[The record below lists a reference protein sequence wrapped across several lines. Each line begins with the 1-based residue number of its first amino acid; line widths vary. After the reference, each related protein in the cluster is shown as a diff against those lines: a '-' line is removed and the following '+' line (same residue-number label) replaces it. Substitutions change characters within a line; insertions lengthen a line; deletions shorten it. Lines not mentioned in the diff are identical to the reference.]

1 MKRNRSRRRRWLVL
15 GIGVAVVAVVAVV
28 ATQLTPSSA
37 DGPPIV
43 GVTSVNMG
51 DEAFSPPVIQV
62 TQGATVTWTFS
73 DGGTEH
79 NVVGDG
85 WGTANPQSSGS
96 FEHTF
101 TQPGTYFY
109 KCTLHFRMDG
119 RVDVVTAPGA
129 SK

>member
-15 GIGVAVVAVVAVV
+15 GISVAVLAAAAAV
-28 ATQLTPSSA
+28 ATQLTSSSA
-37 DGPPIV
+37 DGSPVI
-43 GVTSVNMG
+43 GVTNIDLH

-62 TQGATVTWTFS
+62 TQGATVTWKFS

-79 NVVGDG
+79 NIVGEG
-85 WGTANPQSSGS
+85 WGIETPQSTGT
-96 FEHTF
+96 FEHAF
-101 TQPGTYFY
+101 TQPGRYFY

-119 RVDVVTAPGA
+119 RVDVVSAPGA